1 VAGTG
6 TEQTAFHSGN
16 QQVLSSC
23 DADCGAFSPDR
34 IELLTRDVI
43 LVAGINLADA
53 DQAAVFARVVVDLTI
68 QRAAAGAAPPMDD
81 SLFTSYFLNEVL
93 RNRRIE
99 AEAV

>member
-1 VAGTG
+1 MEGPAGVKMAGTG

-16 QQVLSSC
+16 QRGVSKC
-23 DADCGAFSPDR
+23 DAECDAISADR

-68 QRAAAGAAPPMDD
+68 QRAAAGAAPPWPTPC
-81 SLFTSYFLNEVL
+81 SRATS
-93 RNRRIE
+93 
-99 AEAV
+99 